1 MDVKPGRRMLVV
13 DDQELMRE
21 LLSAVFSGQGFEVD
35 TAADGAE
42 ALAKVGRRAPAV
54 MLLDLRMPE
63 VDGWQV
69 LDALRREPRTAGLPV
84 VVMSASGDPRCSERA
99 RAAGALYLEKPFP
112 LGHLVEVV
120 HTLVSADALA

>member
-13 DDQELMRE
+13 DDQERMRE

-35 TAADGAE
+35 
-42 ALAKVGRRAPAV
+42 